1 MFGNIHLLLLVYKL
15 GRPVSMQMIKLFF
28 VSVSVI
34 DMLNCP
40 FNVNLI
46 PLSIT
51 QSVVNHTY
59 HYNNFYSS
67 SHIEGQIAFFDI

>member
-1 MFGNIHLLLLVYKL
+1 
-15 GRPVSMQMIKLFF
+15 MQMIKLFF
-28 VSVSVI
+28 VSVSVT